1 MELQFAWRD
10 EFNIGV
16 PEIDRDHQQLFN
28 VINKLYT
35 MREEGKSNQWV
46 CQESIK
52 FFRTHALSHF
62 ASEEAYM
69 QTIGY
74 PGLEAHRRIHSSFRE
89 NTLPALEAE
98 LEKTEYSTEAMDH
111 FLGVC
116 AGWLISHTLTEDLA
130 ITGKPVHRWENLLPD
145 EELTAMKKVII
156 QLVFD
161 MFHLESQLLSDTY
174 GGEEFGKGVYYH
186 LVYGTETGEEKQEVF
201 LVFEDRVLI
210 NTVGKVLGIKTN
222 KLDDMLIH
230 AARYTARQ
238 FVKQVME
245 HFPSM
250 DGYELR
256 EENLLFYDQFQKH
269 FQQEKMQMG
278 LLFDTGAGYF
288 AFCLIAPHLLRQG
301 IGTPIQQENAMAE
314 VEEYLSQK
322 HRLETGKA
330 SQKPKILLV
339 DDSATIRQGMQR
351 LLEADYQV
359 AMADSGV
366 AAIRAITLNRPDLVL
381 LDYEMPVCDGR
392 QTLEMLRSEEAFADI
407 PVIFLTGRRDPDSM
421 IQVMPLRPAGY
432 LLKSSKPD
440 AIKKEIDA
448 FFAKLKA

>member
-1 MELQFAWRD
+1 
-10 EFNIGV
+10 
-16 PEIDRDHQQLFN
+16 
-28 VINKLYT
+28 
-35 MREEGKSNQWV
+35 
-46 CQESIK
+46 
-52 FFRTHALSHF
+52 
-62 ASEEAYM
+62 M

-210 NTVGKVLGIKTN
+210 NTVGKILGIKTN

-339 DDSATIRQGMQR
+339 DDSPGYAAAAGGR
-351 LLEADYQV
+351 LPGGHGRFRRGGHPRHHAKPARSGPVGLRNAGVRRPADPGNAPLGGGLCRY
-359 AMADSGV
+359 SGY
-366 AAIRAITLNRPDLVL
+366 LPH
-381 LDYEMPVCDGR
+381 
-392 QTLEMLRSEEAFADI
+392 
-407 PVIFLTGRRDPDSM
+407 
-421 IQVMPLRPAGY
+421 RPAGPGQQDSGY
-432 LLKSSKPD
+432 AP
-440 AIKKEIDA
+440 APGRVPAKKLQTRCHQKGD
-448 FFAKLKA
+448 